1 MPYIQHIDLFGC
13 NEFEAAAILR
23 HAGIEPEKLIPSS
36 GQELIPSIEIAEAF
50 SSLGYKHFIITFGNR
65 GVLVFHQGNTYIE
78 KPYVPDSI
86 VDTIGAGDAY
96 ASGYLLGWL
105 TGKPI
110 KVCIHYG
117 LACAKETLMTRQTVS
132 DLLNPQLLEKV
143 QTSLSLQADG
153 RKN

>member
-1 MPYIQHIDLFGC
+1 M
-13 NEFEAAAILR
+13 
-23 HAGIEPEKLIPSS
+23 
-36 GQELIPSIEIAEAF
+36 
-50 SSLGYKHFIITFGNR
+50 
-65 GVLVFHQGNTYIE
+65 
-78 KPYVPDSI
+78 
-86 VDTIGAGDAY
+86 DTIGAGDAY